1 LANASDLATEHLYF
15 EKTLDIRANMNVLA
29 NLEGVGVIPSDTT
42 TYSLRQFRDG
52 FDIVTKT
59 GGACEIKCAQ
69 GDLGG
74 TYGTDVQYIIEVMC
88 CLDKQFN
95 FVDCPGVVE
104 QVNGTLNYDA
114 FYAADYPNI
123 PVRPCRPDV
132 PIAYPEISHL

>member
-1 LANASDLATEHLYF
+1 MALARLNVPRVS
-15 EKTLDIRANMNVLA
+15 ANQFKYIFA
-29 NLEGVGVIPSDTT
+29 NILNE
-42 TYSLRQFRDG
+42 
-52 FDIVTKT
+52 
-59 GGACEIKCAQ
+59 